1 MHLTIFTI
9 IPSVVVELDELKLI
23 WSQSRMWFYAYVLFE
38 KLISDAR
45 RIRN

>member
-23 WSQSRMWFYAYVLFE
+23 WSQSYVAYAYVLFE

-45 RIRN
+45 QIRN